1 MFIIERHDKA
11 LEEVKEIVGE
21 EDYLKL
27 TSYLV
32 MRNLVA
38 YDFEIEQK
46 LTSLIYEIV
55 HKHVLPTKLFIEL
68 KKYLALGTYDVV
80 VRL

>member
-1 MFIIERHDKA
+1 MERHDKA

-46 LTSLIYEIV
+46 LSSLIYEIV
-55 HKHVLPTKLFIEL
+55 YKHALPTRLFIEL
-68 KKYLALGTYDVV
+68 KKCLVLAAFDGVIKL
-80 VRL
+80 